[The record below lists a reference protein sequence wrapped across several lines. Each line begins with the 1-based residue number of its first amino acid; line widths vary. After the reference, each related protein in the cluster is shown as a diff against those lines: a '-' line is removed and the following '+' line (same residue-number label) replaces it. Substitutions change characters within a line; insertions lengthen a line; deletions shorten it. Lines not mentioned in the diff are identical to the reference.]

1 MTVNNTEILPV
12 PVPLYNLKQKET
24 VDDVV
29 NLNLKG
35 FLLTYQL

>member
-1 MTVNNTEILPV
+1 MTVNNTEIL

-29 NLNLKG
+29 NLNVKG